1 MTTKPISRKSGRSAT
16 ASSAYR
22 NACKMID
29 ERTGVEHD
37 YTKKMGVVYSEC
49 FDKDN
54 NELDRSELWNKA
66 ELVENRKDARTAREY
81 IIAIPDELMPDYPEP
96 IPDLT
101 EEEKKD
107 SVKVDEHKLKVK
119 QYRIES
125 EQAINDAKS
134 FCGIDTARDF
144 AKALA
149 EKYEV
154 AVDIAIH
161 APDSQGNN
169 KNWHAHIMTTT
180 RKVELTKDGVSLT
193 DKADIELSNKKL
205 FELNKPKNQEQVKEV
220 REMWSDTA
228 NRYLSDE
235 LKIDHRSYA
244 EQGKD
249 QVPTVKLGWK
259 ASQMEK
265 QGIKTERG
273 NINRAIAKDN
283 KRIEQLKSEIIIDRG
298 EAAKFKPQIEP
309 LPVKKQDCGFVL
321 YDNYNLLVDMHNR
334 SIESL
339 ESGYYTSREATRALK
354 SVYEVAN
361 DVYGN
366 IDNISKKRG
375 FNKETVEKIK
385 ESVDELTD
393 NYTKFVNKT
402 TLKNEPTIT
411 DAQER
416 ATRAR
421 ERCLQEKPKPQA
433 PKAEPSEESTITPRR
448 LSF

>member
-220 REMWSDTA
+220 REMWADTA

-283 KRIEQLKSEIIIDRG
+283 KRIEQLKSEIIIDRE

-309 LPVKKQDCGFVL
+309 LPVKKRDCGFVL
-321 YDNYNLLVDMHNR
+321 YDEYNYLFDIHNR
-334 SIESL
+334 VIKSL
-339 ESGYYTSREATRALK
+339 TNDSYSRYDATMVLK
-354 SVYEVAN
+354 SFYNTAD
-361 DVYGN
+361 DVYKK
-366 IDNISKKRG
+366 IDTASKSKVLDIP
-375 FNKETVEKIK
+375 TIEKMK

-402 TLKNEPTIT
+402 DVKDEPLITNAQKSVTTI
-411 DAQER
+411 
-416 ATRAR
+416 R
-421 ERCLQEKPKPQA
+421 EKCFQVKPKPQA
-433 PKAEPSEESTITPRR
+433 PKAEPSEQPTVTPRR
-448 LSF
+448 PSF